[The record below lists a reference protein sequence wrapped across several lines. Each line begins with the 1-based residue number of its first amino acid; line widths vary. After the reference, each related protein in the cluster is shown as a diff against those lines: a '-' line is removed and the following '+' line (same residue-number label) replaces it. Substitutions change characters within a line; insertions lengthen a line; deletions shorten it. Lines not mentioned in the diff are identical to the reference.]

1 MGNENSGR
9 KKKPSGQK
17 VLVSGRIEPELYE
30 KFDLIGKQR
39 GWKTSQVVEYFVDFA
54 IENQDEF
61 DKWFSNRLK

>member
-30 KFDLIGKQR
+30 KFNLVAKQR
-39 GWKTSQVVEYFVDFA
+39 GWKTSQVVEYFVGFA
-54 IENQDEF
+54 IENQNEF